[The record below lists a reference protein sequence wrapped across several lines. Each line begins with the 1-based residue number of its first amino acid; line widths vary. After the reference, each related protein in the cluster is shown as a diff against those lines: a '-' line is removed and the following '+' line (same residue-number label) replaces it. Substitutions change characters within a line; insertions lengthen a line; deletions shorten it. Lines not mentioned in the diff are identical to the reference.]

1 MTGGGLLGLVAYG
14 SQNVVLS
21 GNPDMTYFYKVFRR
35 YTHFAMESIAQQM
48 DGPDQLFYDQPIKVR
63 FKIPRIGDL
72 VSDMYFTFQLPDIYS
87 KYISPRVRS
96 YQYEFQWSK
105 YIGCALIQNAAFFI
119 GGQKIQEFDGSYLL
133 AKALADYKTDEFAKW
148 ERLVGNVAE
157 LVDPA
162 NGIYAGGTNQTGYPS
177 VIRDPSRPLGSQLNR
192 PSLFGQTI
200 RVPLPFWFAENAGSA
215 LPLVGLQYHECEV
228 QLTLNP
234 INQLYTVL
242 DASGFR
248 VAPGIQTSASLANIR
263 SNLPDYTSIVDISG
277 QIRAFLTDMGADVPA
292 LNTWNLQPT
301 IETTYIYLAEEE
313 RTLFAT
319 TPLSYL
325 IHQLTWYPFPT
336 IYTRQIL
343 DLETHNPIER
353 LLFVNRRSDTLQYRN
368 DFSNWTNW
376 WNYPSTP
383 YLPPPGTVPLLTQAF
398 SSGVLIQFAQ
408 LQILQ
413 GLRVLCDG
421 NEIQEIKP
429 IDYFTKITP
438 WKYTSGNPGEVLPIY
453 SFCLH
458 SPDFQPSG
466 SLNSSRIR
474 VFQVE
479 VNPYTLPPNTTYVYD
494 LTIYVESV
502 NFVEFAAGMAG
513 LKYAL

>member
-162 NGIYAGGTNQTGYPS
+162 NGIYAGGTNQTGYPN
-177 VIRDPSRPLGSQLNR
+177 VIRDPSLPLGSQLNR

-248 VAPGIQTSASLANIR
+248 VAPGIQ
-263 SNLPDYTSIVDISG
+263 
-277 QIRAFLTDMGADVPA
+277 
-292 LNTWNLQPT
+292 
-301 IETTYIYLAEEE
+301 
-313 RTLFAT
+313 
-319 TPLSYL
+319 
-325 IHQLTWYPFPT
+325 
-336 IYTRQIL
+336 
-343 DLETHNPIER
+343 
-353 LLFVNRRSDTLQYRN
+353 FV
-368 DFSNWTNW
+368 
-376 WNYPSTP
+376 
-383 YLPPPGTVPLLTQAF
+383 
-398 SSGVLIQFAQ
+398 
-408 LQILQ
+408 
-413 GLRVLCDG
+413 
-421 NEIQEIKP
+421 
-429 IDYFTKITP
+429 
-438 WKYTSGNPGEVLPIY
+438 
-453 SFCLH
+453 H
-458 SPDFQPSG
+458 S
-466 SLNSSRIR
+466 
-474 VFQVE
+474 
-479 VNPYTLPPNTTYVYD
+479 
-494 LTIYVESV
+494 
-502 NFVEFAAGMAG
+502 
-513 LKYAL
+513 